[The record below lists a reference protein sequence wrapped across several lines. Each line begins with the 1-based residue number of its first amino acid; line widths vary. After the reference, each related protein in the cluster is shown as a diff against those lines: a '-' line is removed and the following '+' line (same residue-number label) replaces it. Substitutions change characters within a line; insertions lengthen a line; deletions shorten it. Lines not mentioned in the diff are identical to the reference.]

1 MVRGRGRSPRGEL
14 KTAAWRR
21 TRQTVLE
28 RDGHECQIMGPRCS
42 GRATQVDH
50 IIPKCDGGDENLDNL
65 RAACQPCNAAAG
77 GRRGRVLSRDV
88 DPRLPPLFSLS
99 EPVSSRVRRRTHRLI
114 PD

>member
-1 MVRGRGRSPRGEL
+1 MVRGRGRAPRGDL

-21 TRQTVLE
+21 TRLTVLE
-28 RDGHECQIMGPRCS
+28 RDHHECQIRGPRCS

-88 DPRLPPLFSLS
+88 DPRLPTLISLS
-99 EPVSSRVRRRTHRLI
+99 EGVSAPQRRRTHRQV
-114 PD
+114 PE